1 MDKPFLNKLMGTHSV
16 SGFENEISRVF
27 SEELADSVSE
37 IKVDVMGNTYAYV
50 NSIGSTNTILI
61 EAHCDEIG
69 FQVINVSESGF
80 VYIRRNG
87 GIDEQCVPG
96 LQVII
101 KTVGGEYINGV
112 IGKKPIHLMNT
123 DDRKRTLELNQVWV
137 DTGLSKQ
144 EVIDKISIGDTVS
157 VSPNFQ
163 FLGASRITGKALDNK
178 IGVYIVTEVLKRI
191 SKHTDLKSNVVGV
204 ASVQEEVGSRG
215 AAIVAYNVKPDIAIT
230 IDVDFATDVP
240 DLSPNRYGK
249 IDLGRGVIIPR
260 NVDISQQLSKQFEN
274 MAKVNNILYQVS
286 ARPHATGGTNI
297 SHIQTVRNGIMTMS
311 LGIPC
316 RYMHTPVEMCDMK
329 DVDACIELLYLWILS
344 HK

>member
-69 FQVINVSESGF
+69 FQVINISESGF

-87 GIDEQCVPG
+87 GIDEQCIPG
-96 LQVII
+96 SQVTI
-101 KTVGGEYINGV
+101 KTSSGEYINGV
-112 IGKKPIHLMNT
+112 IGKRPIHLMSAE
-123 DDRKRTLELNQVWV
+123 DRKRTLEMNQVWV
-137 DTGLSKQ
+137 DTGLVKQ
-144 EVIDKISIGDTVS
+144 EVVDKISIGDTVS
-157 VSPNFQ
+157 VSSNFQ
-163 FLGASRITGKALDNK
+163 FLGNSKISGKALDNK
-178 IGVYIVTEVLKRI
+178 IGVYIVAEVLKRV
-191 SKHTDLKSNVVGV
+191 SKDKDVKSNVVGV

-215 AAIVAYNVKPDIAIT
+215 AAIVAYNVNPNIAIT

-249 IDLGRGVIIPR
+249 IDLGGGVIIPR
-260 NVDISQQLSKQFEN
+260 NVDVSQHLSKQFEN
-274 MAKVNNILYQVS
+274 IAKVNNIPYQIS

-297 SHIQTVRNGIMTMS
+297 SHIQIVRNGIITMS

-316 RYMHTPVEMCDMK
+316 RYMHTPVEMCDIR
-329 DVDACIELLYLWILS
+329 DINACIELLSLWILS
-344 HK
+344 YK